1 MGKNTSF
8 QIPGYK
14 FHLSF
19 LPSPNTPAVNR
30 NLARL
35 GVEQPGRDSLA
46 LWSLLFNE
54 AGEAERRGKRG

>member
-1 MGKNTSF
+1 MGKDTSF

-30 NLARL
+30 KLARL
-35 GVEQPGRDSLA
+35 GVEQPGKDG
-46 LWSLLFNE
+46 LLSGAYE
-54 AGEAERRGKRG
+54 GVGAERRGKRG